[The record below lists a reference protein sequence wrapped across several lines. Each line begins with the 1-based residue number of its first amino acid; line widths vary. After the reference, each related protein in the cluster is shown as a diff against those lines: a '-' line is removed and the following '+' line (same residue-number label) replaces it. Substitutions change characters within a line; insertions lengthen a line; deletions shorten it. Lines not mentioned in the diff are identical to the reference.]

1 MTAQEIGT
9 HRLFWNGIG
18 LTIRYAPSRWTLI
31 DHIEIEADN
40 RQPIPI
46 SETGYYSH
54 FLNPGIVAA
63 RGGIVVFVID
73 GLEAAAALNGWH
85 GAQLALF

>member
-1 MTAQEIGT
+1 MEKIET

-18 LTIRYAPSRWTLI
+18 LTIRYTPLRWSVI

-46 SETGYYSH
+46 SETGYRSH
-54 FLNPGIVAA
+54 FLNPGIVEAY
-63 RGGIVVFVID
+63 GG
-73 GLEAAAALNGWH
+73 ALAFATGWLDETAELGGWR

>member
-1 MTAQEIGT
+1 MITQKIET

-18 LTIRYAPSRWTLI
+18 LTIRYTPSRWTVI

-63 RGGIVVFVID
+63 RGGILAFVID
-73 GLEAAAALNGWH
+73 GLDAAAELNSWR
-85 GAQLALF
+85 GAQLTLF